1 MYDNLTLKEKAELIR
16 LGVSNGIYSL
26 KDIKNVYN
34 DFANGGSIHIKPEN
48 RGKFTALKER
58 TGHSTSW
65 FIKNGTPAQKKM
77 AVFANNARKWKHDEG
92 GDVIT
97 GQSVLDRAN
106 QVYSNYED
114 AKDFDLSPLN
124 YKIRKHIG
132 RGLSNCTL
140 TATQWIDPTNPI
152 KSAKSIIN
160 DESLGY
166 SQIKP
171 EEAKIG
177 DLMITMNPLRGTF
190 HTMLIEGFDET
201 GQPILRYS
209 NGGHDQSSLRTGIT
223 TKEYHERD
231 NKQGGKHTYEMFYRY
246 NRPINVLPE
255 IIVTPNKKD
264 EGGDLYNKDILIQ
277 DIVIP
282 KDNTN
287 VFVKEDIPTIPLN
300 NKTYMSDEEYNR
312 ILQETENKNYS
323 ILNRD
328 QREYFLN
335 QVNSIQESI
344 VEDTLKSLD
353 TKDKIKDVQKEL
365 ADSGAYDKYIP
376 TSKEDIKK
384 LQRRLVYLGYLKEK
398 INNKNQID
406 GIVGKNTIKAW
417 RDANVDG
424 ILGDKTKAEL
434 INKLDSIDVQN
445 ADWDIDVKGQR
456 DYCARF
462 VSKKAEISTETDPIS
477 TGVYGNAWTMPGNIV
492 NAGGKEIFNIYKS
505 KQFKNIKSGK
515 ELYSVT
521 KNYLNRNNIDYSSLK
536 EGDVVGIFM
545 PSSSHHDDVLKTG
558 TTYNTHIGIIVG
570 FDKNNKPIVE
580 HTVGGSVFRDS
591 IDKIK
596 GSMYGKAQVTVAVRP
611 NYKQISEIKL
621 DTNAKS
627 KFNVSEK
634 YQNADMENFILGM
647 AQGENSISKIYPD
660 VPMDIIQQIA
670 IAVQKRETN
679 FMTNKVSDQGKI
691 QQLENDIVEK
701 IKGPETKSTNTSK
714 MKLASLSINERAFLG
729 IKTKDD
735 LEDPKKAGLA
745 AELYLAKNYDY
756 FKRLQKEYPEL
767 GITDEDII
775 NATILSYNQGMG
787 KLYTLGFDKE
797 GKANPNQLIEL
808 RKLADKDTKIK
819 DVSSTK
825 YRFLGKLGELLYDKL
840 EDPFQPYIS
849 SARQAMEENIINTKK
864 YGGKL
869 YSTGGPIYPFSF
881 NKNPLLKTPIVRY

>member
-26 KDIKNVYN
+26 KDIKNIYN

-106 QVYSNYED
+106 QIYSNYED

-124 YKIRKHIG
+124 YKIRKCIG

-160 DESLGY
+160 DKSLGY

-171 EEAKIG
+171 EEAEIG

-223 TKEYHERD
+223 TKEYHKRD

-246 NRPINVLPE
+246 NRPINILPE
-255 IIVTPNKKD
+255 ITVIPNKKD
-264 EGGDLYNKDILIQ
+264 EGGNLYNEDMLIQ

-287 VFVKEDIPTIPLN
+287 VFVKEDIPTISLN

-312 ILQETENKNYS
+312 ILQETQNKNYS

-434 INKLDSIDVQN
+434 INKLDSDNVQN

-477 TGVYGNAWTMPGNIV
+477 TGVYGNAWTMPENIV

-536 EGDVVGIFM
+536 KGDVVGIFM

-570 FDKNNKPIVE
+570 FDENNKPIVE
-580 HTVGGSVFRDS
+580 HTVGGRVFRDS

-691 QQLENDIVEK
+691 QQLEKAIAEK

-869 YSTGGPIYPFSF
+869 YSTGGLIYPFSF

>member
-1 MYDNLTLKEKAELIR
+1 MYDALTLKEKAELIR

-48 RGKFTALKER
+48 KGKFTALKER

-124 YKIRKHIG
+124 YKIRKCIG

-160 DESLGY
+160 DKSLGY

-171 EEAKIG
+171 EEAEIG

-201 GQPILRYS
+201 DQPILRYS

-223 TKEYHERD
+223 AKEYHKRD

-255 IIVTPNKKD
+255 ITVTPNKKD
-264 EGGDLYNKDILIQ
+264 EGGDLYNEDVLIQ

-287 VFVKEDIPTIPLN
+287 VFIKEDIPTIPLN

-328 QREYFLN
+328 QREYFIN
-335 QVNSIQESI
+335 QVNSIQESV

-434 INKLDSIDVQN
+434 INKLDSNNVQN

-462 VSKKAEISTETDPIS
+462 VSKKAEVSTGTDPIS
-477 TGVYGNAWTMPGNIV
+477 TGVYGNAWTMPENIV

-515 ELYSVT
+515 ELYSIT

-767 GITDEDII
+767 GITNEDII

>member
-26 KDIKNVYN
+26 KDIKNAYN

-48 RGKFTALKER
+48 KGKFTALKER

-124 YKIRKHIG
+124 YKIRKCIG

-223 TKEYHERD
+223 TEEYHKRD

-255 IIVTPNKKD
+255 ITVMPNKKD
-264 EGGDLYNKDILIQ
+264 EGGDLYNEDMLIQ

-282 KDNTN
+282 KDNTK

-328 QREYFLN
+328 QREYFIN

-344 VEDTLKSLD
+344 IEDTLKSLD

-434 INKLDSIDVQN
+434 INKLDSDNVQN

-477 TGVYGNAWTMPGNIV
+477 TGVYGNAWTMPENIV

-521 KNYLNRNNIDYSSLK
+521 KNYLNHNNIDYSSLK

-580 HTVGGSVFRDS
+580 HTVGGRVFRDS

-849 SARQAMEENIINTKK
+849 SARQAMEENIINAKK
-864 YGGKL
+864 HGGKL